1 MNIVFHNQVNTAQ
14 GGFLSRSRACLI
26 LHGICYA
33 VKCSTSRRI
42 KRIFVPAGGAL
53 SYYNLGG
60 ETMAEGKEN
69 LIPMNERTEE
79 EQREIAR
86 KGGIESGKARRR
98 KRTMKEAAQ
107 IILNA
112 PASPEQAELLKK
124 YGIAEQDCTNL
135 MVLIAKFVLMATE
148 GNVKAG
154 EFVRDV
160 MGENPKYKI
169 YEKRLE
175 YLIKDKEAPGKL
187 VAEWIEA
194 VMSTE
199 SE

>member
-1 MNIVFHNQVNTAQ
+1 
-14 GGFLSRSRACLI
+14 
-26 LHGICYA
+26 
-33 VKCSTSRRI
+33 
-42 KRIFVPAGGAL
+42 
-53 SYYNLGG
+53 
-60 ETMAEGKEN
+60 MATGKDN

-112 PASPEQAELLKK
+112 PANAEQAELLKK

-135 MVLIAKFVLMATE
+135 MLIMAKAVQMASE
-148 GNVKAG
+148 GNLKAA
-154 EFVRDV
+154 EFIRDTL
-160 MGENPKYKI
+160 GENPQYKI

-175 YLIKDKEAPGKL
+175 YLIADKEAAHTL
-187 VAEWIEA
+187 ADEWIASIPEF
-194 VMSTE
+194 TDDE
-199 SE
+199 